1 MLTTNNPDYEIL
13 HQTALKAPSS
23 SGVYLWRNREETV
36 IYVGKAKNLKN
47 RLSSYFSGNRQI
59 KTELLVSNAA
69 SIEYITTSNEY
80 EAFLLENNLIKKYT
94 PRYNIQLKDG
104 KSYPV
109 LKITDE
115 PFPRFFKTRQV
126 RRGDNSLY
134 FGPFPDAGA
143 LDTFIDTL
151 YKVYPVR
158 HCRTFKKRDAPCMY
172 YHIGQCKAPCC
183 NKIDEQTYNEYIEE
197 IKSLLEGKGDE
208 TVVKITA
215 KMKEAAANLN
225 FEKAA
230 RLRDGLRALTIM
242 QNQNIV
248 EDFASEDRDYIAH
261 WREGELVSF
270 TVLKIRDGKL
280 LGRDNYRVESMN
292 EDEELLEEFARAY
305 YSEETALP
313 PKIFVDEKDN
323 TEFLEQWLTQLAGS
337 NEQLEVENSAV
348 VEPVETTVISTVAN
362 DSERNGEIYPTET
375 TDENLGGT
383 CLAAG
388 RAFRTSANRSI
399 PTLPSGR
406 FGTPTAVL
414 QSLPRESEASENT
427 AAIESAVTRSAVVEH
442 VETTGHFDKLND
454 HTAHC
459 SPLTAHYTTILEK
472 VTSSSSRRDIA
483 ALNMA
488 RENAKEDIIRRI
500 RERGDMPALNE
511 LKDLLALPR
520 LPERI
525 EGFDIAHIGGKFPV
539 ASLISFWKGNP
550 DKKNYRYFRLKT
562 TNGVIDDFAS
572 MREAATRRYSRL
584 SNENADLP
592 DLILI
597 DGGIGQV
604 NAVDGI
610 LKMLN
615 LDIPIAGLA
624 KRDEEIWRP
633 HASKPICL
641 PRRSDALRL
650 LQRVRDETH
659 RFATSRNQNLRTKE
673 NTVSVFASLPH
684 IGEKREKILIKT
696 FTTLENLASSEEAKI
711 AQALG
716 VRSDIATEILL
727 AARAALEKRNETKD
741 SKKALF
747 AAQIGGL
754 SHESEY
760 YTASLANAALE

>member
-1 MLTTNNPDYEIL
+1 MLTTNNPEYEKL
-13 HQTALKAPSS
+13 HETALKAPSS
-23 SGVYLWRNREETV
+23 SGVYLWRNHEKTV

-47 RLSSYFSGNRQI
+47 RLSSYFSGNRAI

-69 SIEYITTSNEY
+69 SIEYITTANEY
-80 EAFLLENNLIKKYT
+80 EAFLLENNLIKKYS

-109 LKITDE
+109 LKITNE
-115 PFPRFFKTRQV
+115 EFPRFYKTRQV
-126 RRGDNSLY
+126 HRTDGASY
-134 FGPFPDAGA
+134 FGPYPDSGA
-143 LDTFIDTL
+143 LDTFIDSL

-158 HCRTFKKRDAPCMY
+158 HCRTFKKREAPCMY
-172 YHIGQCKAPCC
+172 YHIGRCKAPCC
-183 NKIDEQTYNEYIEE
+183 NKIDKETYNLYIDE
-197 IKSLLEGKGDE
+197 IRSLLEGKGTE
-208 TVVKITA
+208 TQEKITA
-215 KMKEAAANLN
+215 QMKEAAAALN

-248 EDFASEDRDYIAH
+248 EDFAAEDRDYIAH

-280 LGRDNYRVESMN
+280 LGRDNYRVESLN
-292 EDEELLEEFARAY
+292 EDDELLEEFARAY
-305 YSEETALP
+305 YSDATNLP
-313 PKIFVDEKDN
+313 PKIFIDEKDKA
-323 TEFLEQWLTQLAGS
+323 EFLEQWLKQ
-337 NEQLEVENSAV
+337 VENGK
-348 VEPVETTVISTVAN
+348 
-362 DSERNGEIYPTET
+362 RKTESL
-375 TDENLGGT
+375 EGGP
-383 CLAAG
+383 CLTAG
-388 RAFRTSANRSI
+388 RAFQGSADAS
-399 PTLPSGR
+399 LPAA
-406 FGTPTAVL
+406 TAAQPL
-414 QSLPRESEASENT
+414 QSLPHESEAGSGYRAGIT
-427 AAIESAVTRSAVVEH
+427 DSAETRSKPVSQVLPPQDGVAPYLPQNASKPESD
-442 VETTGHFDKLND
+442 ENSQLSTTSL
-454 HTAHC
+454 
-459 SPLTAHYTTILEK
+459 LEK
-472 VTSSSSRRDIA
+472 VSPSSSSRRDIA

-488 RENAKEDIIRRI
+488 RENAKEDIIRRV

-511 LKDLLALPR
+511 LKDLLHLPR

-584 SNENADLP
+584 SNENAELP

-610 LKMLN
+610 LNMLG

-633 HASKPICL
+633 HASHPICL

-684 IGEKREKILIKT
+684 VGEKREKILIKT
-696 FTTLENLASSEEAKI
+696 FTTLENLAASQEAQI
-711 AQALG
+711 AQALH
-716 VRSDIATEILL
+716 VRAPEASEILL
-727 AARAALEKRNETKD
+727 AARAELEKRNETKNA
-741 SKKALF
+741 KKTMFQAVL
-747 AAQIGGL
+747 G
-754 SHESEY
+754 SSSSESEQKDESY
-760 YTASLANAALE
+760 ASTLADAALE

>member
-1 MLTTNNPDYEIL
+1 MNTTSNPNYEKL
-13 HQTALKAPSS
+13 HETALKAPSS
-23 SGVYLWRNREETV
+23 SGVYLWRNQEETV

-47 RLSSYFSGNRQI
+47 RLSSYFSGNRAI

-109 LKITDE
+109 LKITSE
-115 PFPRFFKTRQV
+115 EFPRFYKTRQV
-126 RRGDNSLY
+126 HRNDGAAY
-134 FGPFPDAGA
+134 FGPYPDASA

-158 HCRTFKKRDAPCMY
+158 HCRTFKKREAPCMY

-183 NKIDEQTYNEYIEE
+183 NKIDKETYNIYIEE
-197 IKSLLEGKGDE
+197 IKSLLEGKGEE
-208 TVVKITA
+208 TTAKITDQ
-215 KMKEAAANLN
+215 MKAAAASLN

-292 EDEELLEEFARAY
+292 EDNELLEEFARAY
-305 YSEETALP
+305 YSEETSLP
-313 PKIFVDEKDN
+313 PKIFVDENDD
-323 TEFLEQWLTQLAGS
+323 TEFLERFLSTDLHRFSQIKDSEGGTASPSGVPSFANAHSAAPAGRVGTPAAALHTLPHESDAGS
-337 NEQLEVENSAV
+337 GYRETLSQPVSQV
-348 VEPVETTVISTVAN
+348 VPPQGGVAH
-362 DSERNGEIYPTET
+362 Y
-375 TDENLGGT
+375 
-383 CLAAG
+383 
-388 RAFRTSANRSI
+388 
-399 PTLPSGR
+399 LPH
-406 FGTPTAVL
+406 
-414 QSLPRESEASENT
+414 ESEAGS
-427 AAIESAVTRSAVVEH
+427 V
-442 VETTGHFDKLND
+442 
-454 HTAHC
+454 
-459 SPLTAHYTTILEK
+459 PQTILER

-488 RENAKEDIIRRI
+488 RENAKEDIIRRL

-511 LKDLLALPR
+511 LKDLLHLPR

-584 SNENADLP
+584 SNEKAELP

-610 LKMLN
+610 LKMLG
-615 LDIPIAGLA
+615 LEIPIAGLA

-633 HASKPICL
+633 HASQPICL

-659 RFATSRNQNLRTKE
+659 RFATSRNQTLRTKE

-684 IGEKREKILIKT
+684 VGEKREKILIKE
-696 FTTLENLASSEEAKI
+696 FITLENLAASQEAKI
-711 AQALG
+711 AQSLN

-727 AARAALEKRNETKD
+727 AARAALEKRNETK
-741 SKKALF
+741 KAKENMF
-747 AAQIGGL
+747 AAQLGKDQ
-754 SHESEY
+754 SQEKENYAS
-760 YTASLANAALE
+760 SLADEALSDL

>member
-1 MLTTNNPDYEIL
+1 MDTEKRLSLSLTLSEKFTKIDANFIMNTTSNPNYEKL
-13 HQTALKAPSS
+13 HETALKAPSS
-23 SGVYLWRNREETV
+23 SGVYLWRNQEETV
-36 IYVGKAKNLKN
+36 IYVGKDKNLKN
-47 RLSSYFSGNRQI
+47 RLSSYFSGNRAI

-109 LKITDE
+109 LKITKE
-115 PFPRFFKTRQV
+115 EFPRFYKTRQV
-126 RRGDNSLY
+126 HRNDGAAY
-134 FGPFPDAGA
+134 FGPYPDASA

-158 HCRTFKKRDAPCMY
+158 HCRTFKKREAPCMY

-183 NKIDEQTYNEYIEE
+183 NKIDKETYNIYIEE
-197 IKSLLEGKGDE
+197 IKSLLEGKGEE
-208 TVVKITA
+208 TTAKITDQ
-215 KMKEAAANLN
+215 MKAAAASLN

-292 EDEELLEEFARAY
+292 EDNELLEEFARAY
-305 YSEETALP
+305 YSEETSLP
-313 PKIFVDEKDN
+313 PKIFVDENDD
-323 TEFLEQWLTQLAGS
+323 TEFLEQWLRQVEKEKLKI
-337 NEQLEVENSAV
+337 ENS
-348 VEPVETTVISTVAN
+348 EGGVAPYLPQES
-362 DSERNGEIYPTET
+362 DA
-375 TDENLGGT
+375 GT
-383 CLAAG
+383 L
-388 RAFRTSANRSI
+388 
-399 PTLPSGR
+399 
-406 FGTPTAVL
+406 
-414 QSLPRESEASENT
+414 
-427 AAIESAVTRSAVVEH
+427 
-442 VETTGHFDKLND
+442 
-454 HTAHC
+454 
-459 SPLTAHYTTILEK
+459 ILEK
-472 VTSSSSRRDIA
+472 ITAASSRRDIA

-488 RENAKEDIIRRI
+488 RENAKEDIIRRL

-511 LKDLLALPR
+511 LKDLLHLPR

-584 SNENADLP
+584 SNEKAELP

-610 LKMLN
+610 LKMLG
-615 LDIPIAGLA
+615 LEIPIAGLA

-633 HASKPICL
+633 HASQPICL

-659 RFATSRNQNLRTKE
+659 RFATSRNQTLRTKE

-684 IGEKREKILIKT
+684 VGEKREKILIKE
-696 FTTLENLASSEEAKI
+696 FITLEKLAASQEAKI
-711 AQALG
+711 AQSLN

-727 AARAALEKRNETKD
+727 AARAAREKRNETK
-741 SKKALF
+741 KAKENMF
-747 AAQIGGL
+747 AAQLGKDQ
-754 SHESEY
+754 SQEKENYAS
-760 YTASLANAALE
+760 SLADEALSDL

>member
-1 MLTTNNPDYEIL
+1 MNTTSNPNYEKL
-13 HQTALKAPSS
+13 HETALKAPSS
-23 SGVYLWRNREETV
+23 SGVYLWRNQEETV

-47 RLSSYFSGNRQI
+47 RLSSYFSGNRAI

-109 LKITDE
+109 LKITKE
-115 PFPRFFKTRQV
+115 EFPRFYKTRQV
-126 RRGDNSLY
+126 HRNDGAAY
-134 FGPFPDAGA
+134 FGPYPDASA

-158 HCRTFKKRDAPCMY
+158 HCRTFKKREAPCMY

-183 NKIDEQTYNEYIEE
+183 NKIDKETYNIYIEE
-197 IKSLLEGKGDE
+197 IKSLLEGKGEE
-208 TVVKITA
+208 TTAKITDQ
-215 KMKEAAANLN
+215 MKAAAASLN

-292 EDEELLEEFARAY
+292 EDNELLEEFARAY
-305 YSEETALP
+305 YSEETSLP
-313 PKIFVDEKDN
+313 PKIFVDENDD
-323 TEFLEQWLTQLAGS
+323 TEFLERFLSTDLHRFSQIKDSEGGVAPYLPQESDAGS
-337 NEQLEVENSAV
+337 L
-348 VEPVETTVISTVAN
+348 
-362 DSERNGEIYPTET
+362 
-375 TDENLGGT
+375 
-383 CLAAG
+383 
-388 RAFRTSANRSI
+388 
-399 PTLPSGR
+399 
-406 FGTPTAVL
+406 
-414 QSLPRESEASENT
+414 
-427 AAIESAVTRSAVVEH
+427 
-442 VETTGHFDKLND
+442 
-454 HTAHC
+454 
-459 SPLTAHYTTILEK
+459 ILEK
-472 VTSSSSRRDIA
+472 ITAASSRRDIA

-488 RENAKEDIIRRI
+488 RENAKEDIIRRL

-511 LKDLLALPR
+511 LKDLLGLPR

-584 SNENADLP
+584 SNEKAELP

-610 LKMLN
+610 LKMLG
-615 LDIPIAGLA
+615 LEIPIAGLA

-633 HASKPICL
+633 HASQPICL

-659 RFATSRNQNLRTKE
+659 RFATSRNQTLRTKE

-684 IGEKREKILIKT
+684 VGEKREKILIKE
-696 FTTLENLASSEEAKI
+696 FITLEKLAASQEAKI
-711 AQALG
+711 AQSLN

-727 AARAALEKRNETKD
+727 AARAALEKRNETK
-741 SKKALF
+741 KAKENMF
-747 AAQIGGL
+747 AAQLGKDQ
-754 SHESEY
+754 SQEKENYAS
-760 YTASLANAALE
+760 SLADEALSDS